1 MSESQR
7 VEKNSYISGI
17 NLNCENIMAK
27 GIGLIGNMTGK
38 LGNTVAY
45 RLKNSN
51 NRETQG
57 FRVYQPRVTNPQ
69 TDQQLD
75 QRVKMAVVTN
85 EYRALRDVIRR
96 GQQSFEYGDP
106 SRRAWLSMALG
117 SDFVGPYLDKG
128 DKSPLPMPNV
138 PISVGGLPEVV
149 CDYVDEDGYGR
160 TSLLCTAEV
169 LTTSVGNVTR
179 QLIEDNPWL
188 QVGDQLTVVFCVPAR
203 ATSSS
208 LVSQYF
214 YEVHS
219 VVLDVTSTQRMENF
233 GIDASR
239 DDDLRLWT
247 FANNAD
253 NAVACAVIISREGA
267 AGEHLRSTARFGF
280 ADILTNY
287 YASLTPAQARRS
299 YKRGITAESDWP
311 VEQEA
316 GVGTT
321 PVDAL
326 LLSGLEVSV
335 SQLDVVSGY
344 LKASGYFL
352 KITNASNPKYNRYF
366 TGYASSSS
374 SAPDGSTNDNT
385 ISVDTASTTTLQ
397 STFTQWLL
405 DNGVNAQWLYTADT

>member
-1 MSESQR
+1 MDQC
-7 VEKNSYISGI
+7 VEFFSNFVAFNHLIFS
-17 NLNCENIMAK
+17 NMAK
-27 GIGLIGNMTGK
+27 GIGLIGNMSGK

-57 FRVYQPRVTNPQ
+57 FRVYQPNVTNPQ

-75 QRVKMAVVTN
+75 QRVKMSVVTN

-96 GQQSFEYGDP
+96 GQQSFPYGDA

-117 SDFVGPYLDKG
+117 ADFVGPYLDKG

-160 TSLLCTAEV
+160 TSLICSEEV
-169 LTTSVGNVTR
+169 SPSTVANVTR

-188 QVGDQLTVVFCVPAR
+188 QVGDQLTAVFCVPAV
-203 ATSSS
+203 ATSAELAPS
-208 LVSQYF
+208 YF
-214 YEVHS
+214 YEVYS
-219 VVLDVTSTQRMENF
+219 VVLDLSSTQGFENF
-233 GIDASR
+233 GIEASW
-239 DDDLRLWT
+239 DEDLHVWT
-247 FANNAD
+247 FSNTAN
-253 NAVACAVIISREGA
+253 NAVACAIIISREGS

-280 ADILTNY
+280 ADVLTNY
-287 YASLTPAQARRS
+287 YAGLNPAQARRS
-299 YKRGITAESDWP
+299 YKKGITAESDWP
-311 VEQEA
+311 TEPAA

-335 SQLDVVSGY
+335 TDLAVVGGY

-352 KITNASNPKYNRYF
+352 KITDVHNAKYNRYF
-366 TGYASSSS
+366 TGFSSSS
-374 SAPDGSTNDNT
+374 STAPDGSTNDNT
-385 ISVDTASTTTLQ
+385 ISVDPSATTVLQTA
-397 STFTQWLL
+397 FTQWLL
-405 DNGVNAQWLYTADT
+405 DNGVNAQWLFTGSN

>member
-1 MSESQR
+1 
-7 VEKNSYISGI
+7 
-17 NLNCENIMAK
+17 MAK

-57 FRVYQPRVTNPQ
+57 FRVYQPKVTNPQ

-96 GQQSFEYGDP
+96 GMQSFEYGDP

-117 SDFVGPYLDKG
+117 ADFVGPYLDKG

-149 CDYVDEDGYGR
+149 CDYVDEDGNVR
-160 TSLLCTAEV
+160 TSLI
-169 LTTSVGNVTR
+169 LTSDFDAQTVGDCSAK
-179 QLIEDNPWL
+179 LLADDEWL
-188 QVGDQLTVVFCVPAR
+188 QEGDQLTFVMCCPAR
-203 ATSSS
+203 ATSGSAT
-208 LVSQYF
+208 VSYF
-214 YEVHS
+214 YKVVS
-219 VVLDVTSTQRMENF
+219 FVLDVSSTVLCPSIGLTIDRDGDLNSFTFSDTS
-233 GIDASR
+233 GYV
-239 DDDLRLWT
+239 
-247 FANNAD
+247 
-253 NAVACAVIISREGA
+253 VAGTIIVSREGA
-267 AGEHLRSTARFGF
+267 VGEHLRSTARFGF
-280 ADILTNY
+280 ADVLTNY
-287 YASLTPAQARRS
+287 YASLNPAQARRS
-299 YKRGITAESDWP
+299 YKKGITAESDWP
-311 VEQEA
+311 VEQGA

-335 SQLDVVSGY
+335 SQLAIVSGY

-352 KITNASNPKYNRYF
+352 KITNASNPKYNRYI

-374 SAPDGSTNDNT
+374 TAPDGSTDDNT
-385 ISVDTASTTTLQ
+385 ISVDTASTTALQ

-405 DNGVNAQWLYTADT
+405 DNGVNAQWLFTANT